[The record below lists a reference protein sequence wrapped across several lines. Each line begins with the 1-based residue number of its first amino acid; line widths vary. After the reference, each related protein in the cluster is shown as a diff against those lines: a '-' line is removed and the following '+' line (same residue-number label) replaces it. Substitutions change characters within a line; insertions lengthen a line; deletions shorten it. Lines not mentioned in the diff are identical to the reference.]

1 MSFRQLKSDNG
12 IRSRD
17 GFTMIELMVVVAII
31 IMASGIMGPTI
42 ADFMKNRQLEG
53 VRGQFGNIFNMAR
66 LQAVNQRRDISVV
79 FFREGPRVFDELR
92 KEFIDY
98 DVWNPGNS
106 PLGESDPTMW
116 YALGFARG
124 TSSYNP
130 QHDNAGKSI
139 GDGLTIPPFEKWVSK
154 EKTAAPKSKGRARR
168 GSRARRTSSG
178 TTTRSRPKYRTTGL
192 FKITFNR
199 NGTLVFSDG
208 CSDVP
213 TSVYNGDEDNRPR
226 TSDVVILQLDATPA
240 CFIDVRPT
248 GQIRSKVVPLADF
261 PRKRGDVSTV
271 NTFKA
276 KANPSSRSGRR
287 KSKK

>member
-1 MSFRQLKSDNG
+1 MSFRQLKSANG

-42 ADFMKNRQLEG
+42 ADFMNYRLLEG

-66 LQAVNQRRDISVV
+66 LRAGKQRRDISVV

-130 QHDNAGKSI
+130 QHDNAGKAI
-139 GDGLTIPPFEKWVSK
+139 GDGLTIPPFEKWAVSY
-154 EKTAAPKSKGRARR
+154 THLTLP
-168 GSRARRTSSG
+168 T
-178 TTTRSRPKYRTTGL
+178 
-192 FKITFNR
+192 NR
-199 NGTLVFSDG
+199 EV
-208 CSDVP
+208 
-213 TSVYNGDEDNRPR
+213 
-226 TSDVVILQLDATPA
+226 
-240 CFIDVRPT
+240 
-248 GQIRSKVVPLADF
+248 
-261 PRKRGDVSTV
+261 
-271 NTFKA
+271 
-276 KANPSSRSGRR
+276 
-287 KSKK
+287 